1 MIESLI
7 NCYWSAKRKPVLS
20 SLNSSQSVKGVTQ
33 CAVSVTHSFVCLFSC
48 DFCIVLLFAIKMSQ
62 TNEEMNNSIVKR
74 NSKLNQTFSIVIHII
89 DSIVLIT
96 ILTLQQFWL
105 SYHLV
110 NHFDGT
116 PNWYFAFFADFTLI
130 LLFIVETVFAAKFKF
145 VSFKL

>member
-1 MIESLI
+1 MNRLSITIEVQ
-7 NCYWSAKRKPVLS
+7 RKNQFWVRWTAV
-20 SLNSSQSVKGVTQ
+20 SQSREWLNVLW
-33 CAVSVTHSFVCLFSC
+33 AWLIHSFICLFSC
-48 DFCIVLLFAIKMSQ
+48 DFCVVLLFAIKMSQ

-130 LLFIVETVFAAKFKF
+130 LLFIVETVFAAKLKF
-145 VSFKL
+145 VSF